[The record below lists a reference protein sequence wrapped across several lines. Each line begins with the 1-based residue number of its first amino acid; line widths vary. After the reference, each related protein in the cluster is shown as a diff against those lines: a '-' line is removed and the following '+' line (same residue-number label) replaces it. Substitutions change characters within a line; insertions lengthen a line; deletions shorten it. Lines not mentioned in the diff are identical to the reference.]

1 MQKTIYNETND
12 IIKLLRRRPL
22 DTTKNRAPAF
32 YQAPDFSSDTP
43 EKDFEEGMRIIGS
56 IDYKDCFLY
65 FEDWPKGK
73 RLLLK
78 AAHNGHVRA
87 QFVLGCMYKI
97 GINYCPNF
105 TMAEIWLQEAIQNG
119 LSGKDLISE
128 NLKLHEAQQQRSE
141 RLRVCFNEEE
151 I

>member
-1 MQKTIYNETND
+1 MEELNYEETTKSLD
-12 IIKLLRRRPL
+12 ELLRSIQRGYVK
-22 DTTKNRAPAF
+22 DTTMDRAPVH
-32 YQAPDFSSDTP
+32 YQAPDFSSENL

-56 IDYKDCFLY
+56 IDLKDCVLY
-65 FEDWPKGK
+65 FKDWLKGK

-97 GINYCPNF
+97 GINYCPDF

-119 LSGKDLISE
+119 LSGKDLNIAK
-128 NLKLHEAQQQRSE
+128 LKLHEVQQQR
-141 RLRVCFNEEE
+141 RARWIRF
-151 I
+151 

>member
-1 MQKTIYNETND
+1 MEELNYEETTKSLD
-12 IIKLLRRRPL
+12 ELLRSIQRGYVK
-22 DTTKNRAPAF
+22 DTTMDRATVH
-32 YQAPDFSSDTP
+32 YQAPDFSSENP

-56 IDYKDCFLY
+56 IDLKDCVLY
-65 FEDWPKGK
+65 FKDWLKGK

-97 GINYCPNF
+97 GINYCPDF

-119 LSGKDLISE
+119 LSGKDLNIAK
-128 NLKLHEAQQQRSE
+128 LKLHEVQQQR
-141 RLRVCFNEEE
+141 RARWIWF
-151 I
+151 